1 MVLGQSAYGAS
12 AIWRYI
18 CEQQESM
25 MFVKLL
31 YYVMLV
37 GGLGRR
43 RN

>member
-1 MVLGQSAYGAS
+1 MRYGTS
-12 AIWRYI
+12 AIWRYLW
-18 CEQQESM
+18 EQQGSM